1 MSEIPQTGKLGAQR
15 APYGSYDC
23 GLRNQKHC
31 YRMNIISWFLG
42 DLYGWNRSLNDK
54 AGPAVLCQEIYQVWW
69 RFLTLSPK
77 SEYELNLIY
86 VYTQNKSH
94 FIVKRPKKKMHLQWT
109 YCCSYS
115 GKPVVSNDLSN
126 RLLNMNI
133 KGRCQHQRLWRGS
146 KARTSTTFSLLV
158 WELQHFWHHQKF
170 DCWCISSY
178 CCWYLSLLKFI
189 MSVCLSVIVSKFQ
202 MWYLGDIVNW
212 QQFSFPTTKVRC
224 ARIC

>member
-1 MSEIPQTGKLGAQR
+1 MK
-15 APYGSYDC
+15 
-23 GLRNQKHC
+23 
-31 YRMNIISWFLG
+31 IISWFLG

-54 AGPAVLCQEIYQVWW
+54 AGSAVLCQEIYQVWW

-86 VYTQNKSH
+86 ILKTDITSLWSVW
-94 FIVKRPKKKMHLQWT
+94 KMHFHWT

-115 GKPVVSNDLSN
+115 GKPVVWNDLSN

-158 WELQHFWHHQKF
+158 WELQHFWHRQKF

-178 CCWYLSLLKFI
+178 CCWYFLLFKLI
-189 MSVCLSVIVSKFQ
+189 TPVCLSVGHCEQIPNVISG
-202 MWYLGDIVNW
+202 WYCKLTTV
-212 QQFSFPTTKVRC
+212 FFPHNQGKMC
-224 ARIC
+224 